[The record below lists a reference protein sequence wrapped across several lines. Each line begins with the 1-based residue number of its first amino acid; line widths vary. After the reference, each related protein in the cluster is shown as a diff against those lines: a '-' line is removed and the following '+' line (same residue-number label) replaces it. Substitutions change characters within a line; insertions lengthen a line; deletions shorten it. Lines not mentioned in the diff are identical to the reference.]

1 MGFFDEL
8 MNLIGLGERFSGLPF
23 FDFATVKVLV
33 HPDQERYYSE
43 AARWARETGTV
54 RVAIAVSAAGIPTRA
69 KVIESSGYLRLDDA
83 AQALALDFRF
93 APRED
98 AASRR
103 GWQTRMG
110 VVFRG

>member
-23 FDFATVKVLV
+23 FDFSTVTVLA

-54 RVAIAVSAAGIPTRA
+54 RVALAVSRAGIPTRA
-69 KVIESSGYLRLDDA
+69 RVVESSGYLRLDDA

-98 AASRR
+98 AASQR
-103 GWQTRMG
+103 GWQTRMS